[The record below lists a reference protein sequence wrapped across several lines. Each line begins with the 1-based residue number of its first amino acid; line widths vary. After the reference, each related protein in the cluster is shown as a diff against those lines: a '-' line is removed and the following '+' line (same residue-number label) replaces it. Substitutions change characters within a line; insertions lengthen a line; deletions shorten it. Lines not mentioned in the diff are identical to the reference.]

1 LGRERLKREET
12 STDKQFL
19 SNLREFYIDQLFNQ
33 VLPFWMANGIDKQY
47 GGYFTCFNNTGEK
60 RLSTDKYVWS
70 QGRFIW
76 IFATLAELRKSSDY
90 LDLAKAGV
98 DFLGAHCFLDD
109 GSCAFLLNREGTLKE
124 PEPGKG
130 YSYSIYAD
138 CFVVLGFAKYAALS
152 EEPAVLDVALKLY
165 DSIINRI
172 ERNDFQTN
180 PEPTP
185 QGYKCHGIPM
195 ILLNVS
201 QEMARSLSVFNHPRI
216 AEIEQRCVAFAD
228 ETMNDFGSDD
238 IILEM
243 VNLVDPTEQS
253 LLTRYI
259 NPGHNIENMWFV
271 LHQAMKTKD
280 VRTIARAVNVVAK
293 MFELGWDTKY
303 GGLFH
308 FVDREGGRP
317 GGDISLLC
325 ERTLLEKLQND
336 WDVKLWWV
344 HSEALYTTLLGYC
357 LTGDH
362 RMMEDYQK
370 VHDYTFAT
378 FPHPNRA
385 VGEWIQ
391 IRDRYGKPLEKV
403 VALPVKDPFH
413 IIRNFLLIIEL
424 LQTMEL

>member
-1 LGRERLKREET
+1 
-12 STDKQFL
+12 
-19 SNLREFYIDQLFNQ
+19 
-33 VLPFWMANGIDKQY
+33 
-47 GGYFTCFNNTGEK
+47 
-60 RLSTDKYVWS
+60 VWS

-90 LDLAKAGV
+90 LNLAKAGV
-98 DFLGAHCFLDD
+98 DFLRAHCFLDD

-124 PEPGKG
+124 PEPDKG

-152 EEPAVLDVALKLY
+152 EEVSVLDAALKLY

-201 QEMARSLSVFNHPRI
+201 QEMAHSLSVFGHPRT
-216 AEIEQRCVAFAD
+216 AEIERCCVAFAD
-228 ETMNDFGSDD
+228 ETMNDFGSGDM
-238 IILEM
+238 IFEM
-243 VNLVDPTEQS
+243 VNLADHTEQS

-271 LHQAMKTKD
+271 IHQAMKTKD
-280 VRTIARAVNVVAK
+280 VRTIAKAVNVVAK
-293 MFELGWDTKY
+293 MFELGWDAKC

-325 ERTLLEKLQND
+325 ERLLLEKLQND

-357 LTGDH
+357 LTGDQ
-362 RMMEDYQK
+362 RMMADYQK
-370 VHDYTFAT
+370 VYDYTFAT
-378 FPHPNRA
+378 FPNPNRA

-413 IIRNFLLIIEL
+413 IIRNFMLIIKL